1 MIIFDIL
8 RYMFMDVFDFQTAV
22 IKQFNRNFT
31 MHSMYILVISVLI
44 MHMYM
49 YMAAMIKYMILY
61 VTNATIK

>member
-1 MIIFDIL
+1 
-8 RYMFMDVFDFQTAV
+8 MDVFDFQTAV

-49 YMAAMIKYMILY
+49 AAMIKYMILY
-61 VTNATIK
+61 RNQCYNQIRRGQ

>member
-1 MIIFDIL
+1 
-8 RYMFMDVFDFQTAV
+8 MFMDVFDFQTAV

-49 YMAAMIKYMILY
+49 AAMIKYMILY